1 MALLFLWLFLG
12 MLVFSVPMFYLMLAA
27 PGIALWVE
35 GKTVFLNLLMQRLYS
50 GIDSFPLMAL
60 PFFILAGEMMTHGG
74 VTRRMADFANSF
86 VGHLRGGL
94 AHVSVCS
101 SVMLAGGCGSAV
113 ADASALGSLLIPAM
127 QEQGYSKRYSS
138 AVIAASAVIVSIIPP
153 SGLFILYAFIMNE
166 SIAAMFAG
174 GIIPGLLIAAALMAT
189 IAIRAPGQNL
199 PVSGEKPSVK
209 EIVRTFKRAFFPLLT
224 PVLLIGGIVGG
235 VFTPTEAAAVAAF
248 YSMILGLFYT
258 KEIKF
263 SDLGKIFSKTA
274 LSSAIILMLVGA
286 AVAFASVISLKG
298 TPQMVTE
305 AVLGITDNVYLMFF
319 IVNLLLLGV
328 GCLVDAG
335 PAILM
340 LAPILA
346 PMMIKMGIHPVHFGL
361 VMSIN
366 LIIGLITPPMGLV
379 LFVVSGIS
387 REKVEVIAKE
397 MLPLF
402 LAEVGVLFFITYVPE
417 TCLFIPRL
425 MGYIQ

>member
-12 MLVFSVPMFYLMLAA
+12 LLVLGAPMFYLMLAA
-27 PGIALWVE
+27 PGIALSIE
-35 GKTVFLNLLMQRLYS
+35 GKDVFLNLLMQRLYS

-60 PFFILAGEMMTHGG
+60 PFFILAGELMTAGG
-74 VTRRMADFANSF
+74 VTKRMADFANSF

-94 AHVSVCS
+94 AHVAVCS

-127 QEQGYSKRYSS
+127 KEQGYSGRYSS

-174 GIIPGLLIAAALMAT
+174 GIIPGLLIATALMTT
-189 IAIRAPGQNL
+189 IAIRAPSQNL
-199 PVSGEKPSVK
+199 PVSGKSPTFK
-209 EIVRTFKRAFFPLLT
+209 EVLRTGKRAFLPLLT
-224 PVLLIGGIVGG
+224 PIILIGGIVGG
-235 VFTPTEAAAVAAF
+235 FFTPTEAAAIAAF
-248 YSMILGLFYT
+248 YSLILGVFYT
-258 KEIKF
+258 KEVKVK
-263 SDLGKIFSKTA
+263 DLGRIFSKTA
-274 LSSAIILMLVGA
+274 LSSAVILMLVGA

-305 AVLGITDNVYLMFF
+305 LVLALTDNVYMMFF
-319 IVNLLLLGV
+319 IINILLLGV

-346 PMMIKMGIHPVHFGL
+346 PVMIGLGVHPVHFGL

-387 REKVEVIAKE
+387 REKVEGIARE
-397 MLPLF
+397 MMPLF
-402 LAEVGVLFFITYVPE
+402 FAELGVLFVITFVPE

-425 MGYIQ
+425 MGYIN

>member
-1 MALLFLWLFLG
+1 
-12 MLVFSVPMFYLMLAA
+12 
-27 PGIALWVE
+27 
-35 GKTVFLNLLMQRLYS
+35 
-50 GIDSFPLMAL
+50 
-60 PFFILAGEMMTHGG
+60 
-74 VTRRMADFANSF
+74 
-86 VGHLRGGL
+86 
-94 AHVSVCS
+94 
-101 SVMLAGGCGSAV
+101 
-113 ADASALGSLLIPAM
+113 M

-209 EIVRTFKRAFFPLLT
+209 EIVRTFKRAFLPLLT

-298 TPQMVTE
+298 TP
-305 AVLGITDNVYLMFF
+305 
-319 IVNLLLLGV
+319 
-328 GCLVDAG
+328 
-335 PAILM
+335 
-340 LAPILA
+340 
-346 PMMIKMGIHPVHFGL
+346 
-361 VMSIN
+361 
-366 LIIGLITPPMGLV
+366 
-379 LFVVSGIS
+379 
-387 REKVEVIAKE
+387 
-397 MLPLF
+397 
-402 LAEVGVLFFITYVPE
+402 
-417 TCLFIPRL
+417 
-425 MGYIQ
+425 

>member
-12 MLVFSVPMFYLMLAA
+12 LLLLGAPMFYLMLAA
-27 PGIALWVE
+27 PGIALSIE
-35 GKTVFLNLLMQRLYS
+35 GKDVFLNLLMQRLYS

-60 PFFILAGEMMTHGG
+60 PFFILAGELMTAGG
-74 VTRRMADFANSF
+74 VTKRMADFANSF

-94 AHVSVCS
+94 AHVAVCS

-127 QEQGYSKRYSS
+127 KEQGYSGRYSS

-174 GIIPGLLIAAALMAT
+174 GIIPGLLIATALMTT

-199 PVSGEKPSVK
+199 PVSGKSPTFK
-209 EIVRTFKRAFFPLLT
+209 EVVRTGKRAFLPLLT
-224 PVLLIGGIVGG
+224 PVILIGGIVGG
-235 VFTPTEAAAVAAF
+235 FFTPTEAAAIAAF
-248 YSMILGLFYT
+248 YSLILGVFYT
-258 KEIKF
+258 KEVKIK
-263 SDLGKIFSKTA
+263 DLGRIFSKTA
-274 LSSAIILMLVGA
+274 LSSAVILMLVGA

-305 AVLGITDNVYLMFF
+305 LVLALTDNVYMMFF
-319 IVNLLLLGV
+319 IINILLLGV

-346 PMMIKMGIHPVHFGL
+346 PVMIGLGVHPVHFGL

-387 REKVEVIAKE
+387 REKVEGIARE
-397 MLPLF
+397 MMPLF
-402 LAEVGVLFFITYVPE
+402 FAELGVLFVITFVPE

-425 MGYIQ
+425 MGYIN

>member
-1 MALLFLWLFLG
+1 MTLLFLWLFLG
-12 MLVFSVPMFYLMLAA
+12 LLLLGAPMFYLMLAA
-27 PGIALWVE
+27 PGIALSVE
-35 GKTVFLNLLMQRLYS
+35 GKDVFLNLLMQRLYS

-60 PFFILAGEMMTHGG
+60 PFFILAGEMMTAGG

-86 VGHLRGGL
+86 VGHFRGGM
-94 AHVSVCS
+94 AHVAVCS

-127 QEQGYSKRYSS
+127 REQGYTNRYSS

-174 GIIPGLLIAAALMAT
+174 GIIPGLLIAGALMAT

-199 PVSGEKPSVK
+199 PVSGKKPSIK
-209 EIVRTFKRAFFPLLT
+209 EIVRTGKRAFLPLMT
-224 PVLLIGGIVGG
+224 PVILIGGIVGG
-235 VFTPTEAAAVAAF
+235 FFTPTEAAAIAAF

-258 KEIKF
+258 KEVKW
-263 SDLGKIFSKTA
+263 SALPRIFSKTA
-274 LSSAIILMLVGA
+274 LSSAVILMLVGA

-298 TPQMVTE
+298 TPQMVTQL
-305 AVLGITDNVYLMFF
+305 VLALTDNVYLMFF
-319 IVNLLLLGV
+319 IINVLLLGV

-346 PMMIKMGIHPVHFGL
+346 PVMIGLGIHPVHFGL

-366 LIIGLITPPMGLV
+366 MIIGLITPPMGLV

-387 REKVEVIAKE
+387 REKVESIAKE
-397 MLPLF
+397 MMPLF
-402 LAEVGVLFFITYVPE
+402 FAELGVLFFITYVPE
-417 TCLFIPRL
+417 TCLWLPRL
-425 MGYIQ
+425 MGYVS